1 MNASEMR
8 AVLKLRS
15 KLPGHNNRLDVQE
28 IFTYDKLSEVRG
40 ELQGSFLPLFAKRL
54 APDMR

>member
-1 MNASEMR
+1 MHQKMR